1 MGTSDAGC
9 LIIDRQAIVENRRG
23 QYVSAGALS
32 RQGFLKTLG
41 PGLLFAGSAVG
52 VSHLVQSTR
61 AGAAYGTAL
70 VIFILLAMLAK
81 FPAFHFAPRY
91 AVATGRS
98 LLSSYRRQGVFAMTF
113 FGLSTLLTVFI
124 GVAGN
129 VLVLAGLT
137 TATLGLELGI
147 FPVAVLASAVG
158 MALLITGHYHLL
170 DLAIKGLVALLT
182 LATVAATLVSLPM
195 IDWQISG
202 AVLPAQ
208 FDLATILFVAALVG
222 WMPTPLDVSVWQSQ
236 WTVAKIRDT
245 GYQPTQGQALLDFNI
260 GYVATLVLALC
271 FLILGAAVMH
281 GSGVDFKEDPVA
293 FAEQII
299 ALYKQSL
306 GDWSGYVVGIAAL
319 AVMFSTYLTIL
330 DGFPRTVAN
339 FTLLLRGEEE
349 VATMSPE
356 TERERHR
363 YYWVYMGVMVAGA
376 LLILANF
383 STSLPALIDFGA
395 TVSFLGAPVFAYLNH
410 RAIHGVEVP
419 IEARPGIALR
429 IWSQCGVAALAGF
442 AALYIYLAFLG

>member
-182 LATVAATLVSLPM
+182 LATVAT
-195 IDWQISG
+195 
-202 AVLPAQ
+202 
-208 FDLATILFVAALVG
+208 TLFVAALVG

>member
-1 MGTSDAGC
+1 
-9 LIIDRQAIVENRRG
+9 
-23 QYVSAGALS
+23 
-32 RQGFLKTLG
+32 
-41 PGLLFAGSAVG
+41 
-52 VSHLVQSTR
+52 VQSTR

-170 DLAIKGLVALLT
+170 DLAIKGL
-182 LATVAATLVSLPM
+182 
-195 IDWQISG
+195 
-202 AVLPAQ
+202 
-208 FDLATILFVAALVG
+208 DLATILFVAALVG